1 LSYID
6 IALVIIV
13 ILGTVKGYKEGFL
26 MELFSLLGIIL
37 GILGG
42 FKLMGIAL
50 IYLSSEFDLD
60 EKILPYI
67 AFAVIFITIVLVVTL
82 IGRSLK
88 LYIDKSFLG
97 RVDQAAGALLG
108 LFKTAFLLSVVI
120 WLLSSFHFQF
130 PEKWSDDS
138 KILPKIDAIAP
149 EVAAWVG
156 TFFPSFNDIF

>member
-6 IALVIIV
+6 IALVIFV
-13 ILGTVKGYKEGFL
+13 ILGAVKGYKDGFL
-26 MELFSLLGIIL
+26 MELFSLVGIIL

-42 FKLMGIAL
+42 FKLMGVAL
-50 IYLSSEFDLD
+50 IYLSSQFDID
-60 EKILPYI
+60 EKVLPYV
-67 AFAVIFITIVLVVTL
+67 AFAVIFIAIVVVVTL
-82 IGRSLK
+82 LGRSLK

-108 LFKTAFLLSVVI
+108 LFKTAFLLSVAL
-120 WLLSSFHFQF
+120 WLLNSFHFEF

-138 KILPKIDAIAP
+138 KILPKIAAIAP

-156 TFFPSFNDIF
+156 TLFPSFNDLF

>member
-37 GILGG
+37 GILSG

-50 IYLSSEFDLD
+50 IYLSSKFNID
-60 EKILPYI
+60 EKVLPYI
-67 AFAVIFITIVLVVTL
+67 AFAVIFFAILLVVTL
-82 IGRSLK
+82 LGRSLK

-108 LFKTAFLLSVVI
+108 LFKTAFLLSVAI
-120 WLLSSFHFQF
+120 WLLDSLHYQF
-130 PEKWSDDS
+130 PDSWSDNS
-138 KILPKIDAIAP
+138 KILPRIAAIAP
-149 EVAAWVG
+149 EVAAWIG